1 MKAIFCNQRN
11 GGHRKALCPGD
22 PHDPAQYQKEVLVP
36 GASLPGYP
44 HIKGIPV
51 LPFLLGYSGE
61 KEHWNWKRD
70 L

>member
-1 MKAIFCNQRN
+1 MKAIFCNQKN

-22 PHDPAQYQKEVLVP
+22 PQDP
-36 GASLPGYP
+36 ASLPGYP

-61 KEHWNWKRD
+61 KGHWNWKRD
-70 L
+70 V